1 MALRLSAR
9 QLIDGPKKH
18 SCEFVSSVGTNPL
31 SGRKLM
37 RGIAVVSLMT
47 LAACA
52 SGATSSSTAGAPQT
66 TRVMG
71 GGGLNGGSIRMSA
84 SDAASVTK
92 VAFPMDVVWRALP
105 AAYDSLKIPL
115 TTLDAKAHHLGN
127 EGMKIRQRLGAVSLS
142 KYIDC
147 GQAQIGPS
155 ADSYEVYLNVTTTVS
170 APSGAETEISTI
182 VESAAKP
189 LAFGQ
194 DYVRCTSKGTIENT
208 ISAIVAAK
216 LTPK

>member
-1 MALRLSAR
+1 
-9 QLIDGPKKH
+9 
-18 SCEFVSSVGTNPL
+18 
-31 SGRKLM
+31 M
-37 RGIAVVSLMT
+37 RGIAYLSLVA

-52 SGATSSSTAGAPQT
+52 SGGGSTPAGAGAPQT

-71 GGGLNGGSIRMSA
+71 GGGLSNTGGSIRMNA
-84 SDAASVTK
+84 ADAASVTR
-92 VAFPMDVVWRALP
+92 VGFPIDVVWRALP

-115 TTLDAKAHHLGN
+115 TTLDPKTHHLGN
-127 EGMKIRQRLGAVSLS
+127 EGMKIRQRLGTVALS

-155 ADSYEVYLNVTTTVS
+155 ADSYDVYLNVTTTLN
-170 APSGAETEISTI
+170 ARSGAETEIATI

-189 LAFGQ
+189 LNFGQ
-194 DYVRCTSKGTIENT
+194 DYTRCTSKGTIENA

-216 LTPK
+216 LTK

>member
-1 MALRLSAR
+1 
-9 QLIDGPKKH
+9 
-18 SCEFVSSVGTNPL
+18 
-31 SGRKLM
+31 M
-37 RGIAVVSLMT
+37 RGIASLSLMM

-52 SGATSSSTAGAPQT
+52 SGGTTSSGTGAPQT

-71 GGGLNGGSIRMSA
+71 GGGLSTGGSIRMNA
-84 SDAASVTK
+84 TDAASITTVG
-92 VAFPMDVVWRALP
+92 FPLDVVWRALP

-115 TTLDAKAHHLGN
+115 TTLDAKTHHIGN
-127 EGMKIRQRLGAVSLS
+127 EGMKIRQRLGTVMLS

-155 ADSYEVYLNVTTTVS
+155 ADSYDVYLNVTTKLS
-170 APSGAETEISTI
+170 ARSGAETEIATI

-189 LAFGQ
+189 LNFGQ
-194 DYVRCTSKGTIENT
+194 DYTRCTSKGTIENA

-216 LTPK
+216 LTK